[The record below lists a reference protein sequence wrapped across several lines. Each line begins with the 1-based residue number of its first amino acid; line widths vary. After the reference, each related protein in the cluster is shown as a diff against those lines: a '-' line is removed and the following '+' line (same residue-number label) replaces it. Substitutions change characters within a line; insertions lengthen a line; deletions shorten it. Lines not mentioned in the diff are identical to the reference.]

1 MSQMDHAAAHERIED
16 LLLEP
21 ARLSAL
27 DASRDPDDVVLR
39 EHLAG
44 CSACR
49 ADLDGWRRLQAG
61 LAIALPAARGRATVQ
76 EIGTVVETLERPPSL
91 RTRVL
96 GAVRDPGAATA
107 PVSLQL
113 ARARRG
119 RRIAPWVGLAASLIV
134 LVGAVVITV
143 DQVGRRAAADRDAAE
158 LAAVVAAMDAILVEN
173 HKIVALQ
180 RPDGSSAGSISWSRH
195 DWVVLT
201 GALDEPP
208 AGQLY
213 KCWLEDAGTSVAVGE
228 MEFAGG
234 TAYWVETVDDWQTWE
249 IGDETRFVV
258 TLEPE
263 GAQQRAGPIILS
275 ADLRP

>member
-1 MSQMDHAAAHERIED
+1 MDHAAAHERIED

-21 ARLSAL
+21 GRLGAL
-27 DASRDPDDVVLR
+27 DASRDPDDVALR
-39 EHLAG
+39 EHLGG

-61 LAIALPAARGRATVQ
+61 LTTALPAARGRATVQ
-76 EIGTVVETLERPPSL
+76 EIGAAVEPLELPPSL

-96 GAVRDPGAATA
+96 GAIRDPGGATA

-134 LVGAVVITV
+134 LVGAAVTTV

-173 HKIVALQ
+173 HKIVALL
-180 RPDGSSAGSISWSRH
+180 RPDGSPAGSISWSRH
-195 DWVVLT
+195 DWVVMT
-201 GALDEPP
+201 SALDEPP

-213 KCWLEDAGTSVAVGE
+213 KCWLEDGGASVAVGE

-249 IGDETRFVV
+249 ISDETRFVV
-258 TLEPE
+258 TLEAAGE
-263 GAQQRAGPIILS
+263 TSRSGPIVLE
-275 ADLRP
+275 ADLRT